1 MEHQIVHFESLFSM
15 YKSFVECCIL
25 LASVAAFGAQPSQ
38 HRSESNHSEAQV
50 RLVERE
56 AHDQRKALRAALVA
70 QKDTPGQLE
79 TIPATPRQLTPG
91 ERALLREQLR
101 HQIPQMR

>member
-1 MEHQIVHFESLFSM
+1 M

-38 HRSESNHSEAQV
+38 HRSESYQ
-50 RLVERE
+50 RE
-56 AHDQRKALRAALVA
+56 ALRAALVA
-70 QKDTPGQLE
+70 QKDTPGQPE
-79 TIPATPRQLTPG
+79 TIPAPARQLTPG